1 MDYSKTPYR
10 AVKSYFTPLWK
21 EYQDAL
27 EKEGKVFNYRNA
39 NAYFSD
45 KRDPDDPFDA
55 SNNLYFKGLE
65 MSSLQSRRETMKK
78 VLAINPFEYD
88 AEREIINLTGVR
100 QEQDRLPLYLAL
112 KAKIEKDLFSY
123 ASSSDSHLYR
133 DITARP
139 YFRLLGDIA
148 NAYHQ
153 IKDFD
158 NEEKT
163 EETILEMNEED
174 NQGVRYL
181 LAPLYLSK
189 NETDSFKKLYLRYP
203 DEALMDAYA
212 YVNACLEKDT
222 ASAKK
227 LLQQVYQGNPFIFLL
242 FQVPTEEVLIY
253 ATLKGEKE
261 EPGYY
266 QPGAMSEAKVFF
278 EELYGYGA
286 KDKFVKATNKM
297 IAKTFDPFLWLKGMG
312 EIEMIELNAF
322 LFTQSTY
329 RYQTPEDYYQGYL
342 KDASRYK
349 KDCESK
355 KNYLCLAQEAKKT
368 IEDFVA
374 RGYVETMDG
383 MLRLTAKG
391 EHAAILAGAKTAAK
405 H

>member
-21 EYQDAL
+21 ECQDAL

-253 ATLKGEKE
+253 ATLKGEKR
-261 EPGYY
+261 
-266 QPGAMSEAKVFF
+266 GAGLLSTRSHER
-278 EELYGYGA
+278 
-286 KDKFVKATNKM
+286 
-297 IAKTFDPFLWLKGMG
+297 G
-312 EIEMIELNAF
+312 ESL
-322 LFTQSTY
+322 L
-329 RYQTPEDYYQGYL
+329 
-342 KDASRYK
+342 
-349 KDCESK
+349 
-355 KNYLCLAQEAKKT
+355 
-368 IEDFVA
+368 
-374 RGYVETMDG
+374 
-383 MLRLTAKG
+383 
-391 EHAAILAGAKTAAK
+391 
-405 H
+405 